1 MKAILAEAVDWYVR
15 LHDSNVDAATR
26 ASWQAWRAADPRH
39 AAAWARLEELQGRL
53 GNAPGGA
60 AQTLEIARRDRR
72 HAVKALVL
80 LFGAGVVGWQ
90 GYRIS
95 PWSTDYSTRTGERR
109 RVTLAD
115 GTRLDLN
122 TNSRV
127 DIRFDAG
134 QRLIHLRQGEILV
147 ETAKDPRP
155 LSVRTAEGA
164 VLALGTRFSVRQDA
178 GTSHVAVAARAVE
191 VRPGQTSQV
200 VRIDAGYGLSFAAD
214 SIGPLRPL
222 APGTQAWAQGMLVSV
237 DWRLGDVVRE
247 LGRYRPGYLGCAQ
260 EVAGLR
266 LSGAFNLDD
275 TDVALAS
282 LEDALPV
289 RARRVTRYWV
299 RLEPWG
305 MG

>member
-53 GNAPGGA
+53 GNAPSGA

-80 LFGAGVVGWQ
+80 LLGAGVVGWQ
-90 GYRIS
+90 GYRLS

-122 TNSRV
+122 TNSCV

-134 QRLIHLRQGEILV
+134 LRLIHLRQGEILV

-155 LSVRTAEGA
+155 LSVRTAEG
-164 VLALGTRFSVRQDA
+164 VIRALGTRFSVRQDA
-178 GTSHVAVAARAVE
+178 GTSHVAVAAHAVE
-191 VRPGQTSQV
+191 VRPAQASQV
-200 VRIDAGYGLSFAAD
+200 VRIDAGYGLSFGAD
-214 SIGPLRPL
+214 GVGPLRPL
-222 APGTQAWAQGMLVSV
+222 APGGQAWAQGMLVSV
-237 DWRLGDVVRE
+237 DWRLDDVVRE
-247 LGRYRPGYLGCAQ
+247 LARYRPGYLGCAG

-299 RLEPWG
+299 RLEPLG
-305 MG
+305 VG